1 MLEAILIVDDDP
13 DEANL
18 IKRAALSLHPK
29 SPVSTVFSAKEL
41 TDYLDGQGPYADRET
56 YPHPALI
63 LLDLRMPG
71 MNGFDALQWLKSHP
85 RHSAIPVI
93 VASSFDRQRD
103 IRKSYQLGAR
113 TFLSKPI
120 TPEKIRNA
128 VRSLRLPVEFED

>member
-1 MLEAILIVDDDP
+1 MEAILIVDDDP

-29 SPVSTVFSAKEL
+29 LPVLTVFSAKEL
-41 TDYLDGQGPYADRET
+41 TDYLDRHERYAHRED

-71 MNGFDALQWLKSHP
+71 MNGFEVLEWLKDHP
-85 RHSAIPVI
+85 PHSTIPVI

-128 VRSLRLPVEFED
+128 IRALRLPVEFED